1 LNLDSDDSSL
11 HLIPMHTEAHS
22 LPTPSDEQAYMYV
35 SALEAGHLNVPLS
48 LMAVNQ
54 SDDPITFPS
63 LAFFLRHS
71 ESNKRVVFDLGI
83 HRNIKEFAP
92 AAIPVVPEVK
102 QTVAESLEAGG
113 VLPSSVDLV
122 VLSHLHWDQ

>member
-1 LNLDSDDSSL
+1 
-11 HLIPMHTEAHS
+11 MHTEAHS

-35 SALEAGHLNVPLS
+35 SALEGGHLSVPLS
-48 LMAVNQ
+48 LMADNQ